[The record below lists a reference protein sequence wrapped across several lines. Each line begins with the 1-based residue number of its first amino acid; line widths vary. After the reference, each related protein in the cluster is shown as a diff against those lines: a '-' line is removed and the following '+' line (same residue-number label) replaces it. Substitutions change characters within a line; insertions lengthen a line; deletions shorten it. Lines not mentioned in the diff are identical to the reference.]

1 MAEEEKKT
9 SNKNKNKDMNNNK
22 DVKKKK
28 NNKKVQKNVE
38 KNKQNKKENNNNNK
52 EKESKKV
59 KEEVEKAV
67 ETTEEVEVV
76 TEVKEKNDEFE
87 VKQTITTKKQNTGLK
102 VLAAIILLI
111 IVCLAGLYIKYV
123 VIDKNTIGEVTK
135 ALMNTLSPKEK
146 LYEALENTY
155 KEKNIEQTF
164 EVKITEFDSSI
175 LGVNFVKLLGKNEV
189 EETIKGL
196 VLKGTAKKVDKKTA
210 LDAKLNYNEKS
221 IIDAEVYQELG
232 KEGIAKFFGDEDLAV
247 KLPKGVEVDYK
258 KIEEYMDIVK
268 ELKKTYDSKYS
279 DIIKYIDENIFK
291 IEEKDG
297 VITLKT
303 SFEQIRSS
311 LKGLLLKIKE
321 NPEFITDTYNALD
334 RIVAKLKETGDYV
347 HLGLTEKAIE
357 SYAESIKE
365 IIKSTTPEGI
375 KKDIDEVIEEL
386 KGLDNIKHDVQVELE
401 FTLKDSKISKVLTKV
416 EVDKS
421 LKVETT
427 SEFKYG
433 NVKVEK
439 FQYNEEALSD
449 EETTYKNVTTK
460 ATMQLFSLPIA
471 QRLIQSFQ
479 GGAAANTL
487 NNSEF

>member
-9 SNKNKNKDMNNNK
+9 SNKNNNKNNNK

-28 NNKKVQKNVE
+28 NNNNKKNQKNVE
-38 KNKQNKKENNNNNK
+38 KTTEVKNETAKKD
-52 EKESKKV
+52 KKNM
-59 KEEVEKAV
+59 KAEEVKKN
-67 ETTEEVEVV
+67 EEVEVV
-76 TEVKEKNDEFE
+76 EEKETNNDEFE
-87 VKQTITTKKQNTGLK
+87 IKQTITTKKANTGLK
-102 VLAAIILLI
+102 IVAAIILLA
-111 IVCLAGLYIKYV
+111 IVCLAGLYIKFV
-123 VIDKNTIGEVTK
+123 VIDKNTIGEVTR

-146 LYEALENTY
+146 LYEAIENSH

-164 EVKITEFDSSI
+164 SAKITKFDSNL
-175 LGVNFVKLLGKNEV
+175 LGENLVNLLGKKEL

-196 VLKGTAKKVDKKTA
+196 ELKATAKKDDKLVS
-210 LDAKLNYNEKS
+210 LDGKLDYNEKS
-221 IIDAEVYQELG
+221 IISAELYQEIG
-232 KEGIAKFFGDEDLAV
+232 KEGVARFFGDGDLVV
-247 KLPKGVEVDYK
+247 KLPKGTEIDSK
-258 KIEEYMDIVK
+258 KIEEYMIIVK

>member
-9 SNKNKNKDMNNNK
+9 SNKNNNKKNNK

-28 NNKKVQKNVE
+28 NNNNKKNQKNVE
-38 KNKQNKKENNNNNK
+38 KTTEVKNETAKKDKNNMK
-52 EKESKKV
+52 AEEV
-59 KEEVEKAV
+59 KEVKK
-67 ETTEEVEVV
+67 TEEVEVV
-76 TEVKEKNDEFE
+76 EEKDTNNDEFE
-87 VKQTITTKKQNTGLK
+87 IKQTITTKKANTGLK
-102 VLAAIILLI
+102 IVAAIILLA
-111 IVCLAGLYIKYV
+111 IVCLAGLYIKFV
-123 VIDKNTIGEVTK
+123 VIDKNTIGEVTR

-146 LYEALENTY
+146 LYEAIENSH
-155 KEKNIEQTF
+155 KEKNIEQIF
-164 EVKITEFDSSI
+164 SAKITKFDSNL
-175 LGVNFVKLLGKNEV
+175 LGENLVNLLGKKEL

-196 VLKGTAKKVDKKTA
+196 ELKATAKKDDKLVS
-210 LDAKLNYNEKS
+210 LDGKLDYNEKS
-221 IIDAEVYQELG
+221 IISAELYQEIG
-232 KEGIAKFFGDEDLAV
+232 KEGVARLFGDGDLVV
-247 KLPKGVEVDYK
+247 KLPKGTEIDSK
-258 KIEEYMDIVK
+258 KIEEYMIIVK

-401 FTLKDSKISKVLTKV
+401 FTLKDRKISKVLTKV

>member
-9 SNKNKNKDMNNNK
+9 SNKNNNK

-28 NNKKVQKNVE
+28 NNNNKKNQKNIE
-38 KNKQNKKENNNNNK
+38 KTTEVKNETAKKD
-52 EKESKKV
+52 KKDMKAEEV
-59 KEEVEKAV
+59 KEAKKN
-67 ETTEEVEVV
+67 EEVEVV
-76 TEVKEKNDEFE
+76 EVVEEKEANNDEFE
-87 VKQTITTKKQNTGLK
+87 IKQTITTKKANTGLK
-102 VLAAIILLI
+102 IVAAIILLA
-111 IVCLAGLYIKYV
+111 IVCLAGLYIKFV
-123 VIDKNTIGEVTK
+123 VIDKNTIGEVTR

-146 LYEALENTY
+146 LYQAIENSH
-155 KEKNIEQTF
+155 KEKNVEQTF
-164 EVKITEFDSSI
+164 SAKITKFDSNL
-175 LGVNFVKLLGKNEV
+175 LGENLIKLLGKKEL
-189 EETIKGL
+189 EETVKGL
-196 VLKGTAKKVDKKTA
+196 ELKATAKKDDKLVS
-210 LDAKLNYNEKS
+210 LDGKLDYNEKS
-221 IIDAEVYQELG
+221 IISAELYQEIG
-232 KEGIAKFFGDEDLAV
+232 KEGVARFFGDGDLVV
-247 KLPKGVEVDYK
+247 KLPKGTEIDSK
-258 KIEEYMDIVK
+258 KIEEYMIIVK

-297 VITLKT
+297 VITLKI

-386 KGLDNIKHDVQVELE
+386 KELDNIKHDVQVELE

>member
-9 SNKNKNKDMNNNK
+9 SNKNNNKNNNN
-22 DVKKKK
+22 DLKKKK
-28 NNKKVQKNVE
+28 NNNNKKNQKNIE
-38 KNKQNKKENNNNNK
+38 KTTEVKNETAKKD
-52 EKESKKV
+52 KKDMKAEEV
-59 KEEVEKAV
+59 KEAKK
-67 ETTEEVEVV
+67 TEEVEVV
-76 TEVKEKNDEFE
+76 EEKEANNDEFE
-87 VKQTITTKKQNTGLK
+87 IKQTITTKKANTGLK
-102 VLAAIILLI
+102 IVAAIILLA
-111 IVCLAGLYIKYV
+111 IVCLAGLYIKFV
-123 VIDKNTIGEVTK
+123 VIDKNTIGEVTR

-146 LYEALENTY
+146 LYEAIENSH

-164 EVKITEFDSSI
+164 SAKITKFDSNL
-175 LGVNFVKLLGKNEV
+175 LGENLVNLLGKKEL

-196 VLKGTAKKVDKKTA
+196 ELKATAKKDDKLVS
-210 LDAKLNYNEKS
+210 LDGKLDYNEKS
-221 IIDAEVYQELG
+221 IISAELYQEIG
-232 KEGIAKFFGDEDLAV
+232 KEGVARFFGDGDLVV
-247 KLPKGVEVDYK
+247 KLPKGTEIDSK
-258 KIEEYMDIVK
+258 KIEEYMIIVK

-311 LKGLLLKIKE
+311 LEGLLLKIKE

-460 ATMQLFSLPIA
+460 ATMQVFSLPIA
-471 QRLIQSFQ
+471 QKLIQSFQ

>member
-9 SNKNKNKDMNNNK
+9 SNKNNNK

-28 NNKKVQKNVE
+28 NNNNKKNQKNVE
-38 KNKQNKKENNNNNK
+38 KTTEVKNETAKKDKNNMK
-52 EKESKKV
+52 AEEV
-59 KEEVEKAV
+59 KEAKK
-67 ETTEEVEVV
+67 TEEVEVV
-76 TEVKEKNDEFE
+76 EVIEEKETNNDEFE
-87 VKQTITTKKQNTGLK
+87 IKQTITTKKANTGLK
-102 VLAAIILLI
+102 IVAAIILLA
-111 IVCLAGLYIKYV
+111 IVCLAGLYIKFV
-123 VIDKNTIGEVTK
+123 VIDKNTIGEVTR

-146 LYEALENTY
+146 LYEAIENSH

-164 EVKITEFDSSI
+164 SAKITKFDSNL
-175 LGVNFVKLLGKNEV
+175 LGENLVNLLGKKEL

-196 VLKGTAKKVDKKTA
+196 ELKATAKKDDKLLS
-210 LDAKLNYNEKS
+210 LDGKLDYNEKS
-221 IIDAEVYQELG
+221 IISAELYQEIG
-232 KEGIAKFFGDEDLAV
+232 KEGVARFFGDGDLVV
-247 KLPKGVEVDYK
+247 KLPKGTEIDSK
-258 KIEEYMDIVK
+258 KIEEYMIIVK

-386 KGLDNIKHDVQVELE
+386 KELDNIKHDVQVELE

-460 ATMQLFSLPIA
+460 ATMQIFSLPIA
-471 QRLIQSFQ
+471 QKLIQSFQ

>member
-9 SNKNKNKDMNNNK
+9 SNKNNNKKNNK

-28 NNKKVQKNVE
+28 NNNNKKNQKNVE
-38 KNKQNKKENNNNNK
+38 KTTEVKNETAKKDKNNMK
-52 EKESKKV
+52 AEEV
-59 KEEVEKAV
+59 KEVKK
-67 ETTEEVEVV
+67 TEEVEVV
-76 TEVKEKNDEFE
+76 EEKDTNNDEFE
-87 VKQTITTKKQNTGLK
+87 IKQTITTKKANTGLK
-102 VLAAIILLI
+102 IVAAIILLA
-111 IVCLAGLYIKYV
+111 IVCLAGLYIKFV
-123 VIDKNTIGEVTK
+123 VIDKNTIGEVTR

-146 LYEALENTY
+146 LYEAIENSH
-155 KEKNIEQTF
+155 KEKNIEQIF
-164 EVKITEFDSSI
+164 SAKITKFDSNL
-175 LGVNFVKLLGKNEV
+175 LGENLVNLLGKKEL

-196 VLKGTAKKVDKKTA
+196 ELKATAKKDDKLVS
-210 LDAKLNYNEKS
+210 LDGKLDYNEKS
-221 IIDAEVYQELG
+221 IISAELYQEIG
-232 KEGIAKFFGDEDLAV
+232 KEGVARFFGDGDLVV
-247 KLPKGVEVDYK
+247 KLPKGTEIDSK
-258 KIEEYMDIVK
+258 KIEEYMIIVK

-401 FTLKDSKISKVLTKV
+401 FTLKDRKISKVLTKV

>member
-9 SNKNKNKDMNNNK
+9 SNKNNNKNNNK

-28 NNKKVQKNVE
+28 NNNNKKNQKNIE
-38 KNKQNKKENNNNNK
+38 KTTEVKNETAKKD
-52 EKESKKV
+52 KKDMKAEEV
-59 KEEVEKAV
+59 KEAKK
-67 ETTEEVEVV
+67 TEEVEVV
-76 TEVKEKNDEFE
+76 EEKEANNDEFE
-87 VKQTITTKKQNTGLK
+87 IKQTITTKKANTGLK
-102 VLAAIILLI
+102 IVAAIILLA
-111 IVCLAGLYIKYV
+111 IVCLAGLYIKFV
-123 VIDKNTIGEVTK
+123 VIDKNTIGEVTR

-146 LYEALENTY
+146 LYEAIENSH

-164 EVKITEFDSSI
+164 SAKITKFDSNL
-175 LGVNFVKLLGKNEV
+175 LGENLVNLLGKKEL

-196 VLKGTAKKVDKKTA
+196 ELKATAKKDDKLVS
-210 LDAKLNYNEKS
+210 LDGKLDYNEKS
-221 IIDAEVYQELG
+221 IISAELYQEIG
-232 KEGIAKFFGDEDLAV
+232 KEGVARFFGDGDLVV
-247 KLPKGVEVDYK
+247 KLPKGTEIDSK
-258 KIEEYMDIVK
+258 KIEEYMIIVK

-303 SFEQIRSS
+303 SFEQIRAS

-386 KGLDNIKHDVQVELE
+386 KELDKIKYDVQVELE

-421 LKVETT
+421 LKIETT

-439 FQYNEEALSD
+439 FQYNEEALSNED
-449 EETTYKNVTTK
+449 STYKNVTTK

>member
-9 SNKNKNKDMNNNK
+9 SNKNNNKNNNK

-28 NNKKVQKNVE
+28 NNNNKKNQKNVE
-38 KNKQNKKENNNNNK
+38 KTTEIKNETAKKDKNNMK
-52 EKESKKV
+52 AEEV
-59 KEEVEKAV
+59 KEAKK
-67 ETTEEVEVV
+67 TEEVEVV
-76 TEVKEKNDEFE
+76 EVIEEKETNNDEFE
-87 VKQTITTKKQNTGLK
+87 IKQTITTKKANTGLK
-102 VLAAIILLI
+102 IVAAIILLA
-111 IVCLAGLYIKYV
+111 IVCLAGLYIKFV
-123 VIDKNTIGEVTK
+123 VIDKNTIGEVTR

-146 LYEALENTY
+146 LYEAIENSH

-164 EVKITEFDSSI
+164 SAKITKFDSNL
-175 LGVNFVKLLGKNEV
+175 LGENLVNLLGKKEL

-196 VLKGTAKKVDKKTA
+196 ELKATAKKDDKLLS
-210 LDAKLNYNEKS
+210 LDGKLDYNEKS
-221 IIDAEVYQELG
+221 IISAELYQEIG
-232 KEGIAKFFGDEDLAV
+232 KEGVARFFGDGDLVV
-247 KLPKGVEVDYK
+247 KLPKAAEIDSK
-258 KIEEYMDIVK
+258 KIEEYMIIVK

-460 ATMQLFSLPIA
+460 ATMQIFSLPIA
-471 QRLIQSFQ
+471 QKLIQSFQ

>member
-9 SNKNKNKDMNNNK
+9 SNKNNNKNNNK

-28 NNKKVQKNVE
+28 NNNNKKNQKNVE
-38 KNKQNKKENNNNNK
+38 KTTEVKNETAKKD
-52 EKESKKV
+52 KKNMKAEEV
-59 KEEVEKAV
+59 KEAKK
-67 ETTEEVEVV
+67 TEEVEVV
-76 TEVKEKNDEFE
+76 EEKEANNDEFE
-87 VKQTITTKKQNTGLK
+87 IKQTITTKKANTGLK
-102 VLAAIILLI
+102 IVAAIILLA
-111 IVCLAGLYIKYV
+111 IVCLAGLYIKFV
-123 VIDKNTIGEVTK
+123 VIDKNTIGEVTR

-146 LYEALENTY
+146 LYEAIENSH

-164 EVKITEFDSSI
+164 SAKITKFDSNL
-175 LGVNFVKLLGKNEV
+175 LGENLVNLLGKKEL

-196 VLKGTAKKVDKKTA
+196 ELKATAKKDDKLVS
-210 LDAKLNYNEKS
+210 LDGKLDYNEKS
-221 IIDAEVYQELG
+221 IISAELYQEIG
-232 KEGIAKFFGDEDLAV
+232 KEGVARFFGDGDLVV
-247 KLPKGVEVDYK
+247 KLPKGTEIDSK
-258 KIEEYMDIVK
+258 KIEEYMIIVK

-279 DIIKYIDENIFK
+279 YIIKYIDENIFK

-303 SFEQIRSS
+303 IFEQIRSS

-460 ATMQLFSLPIA
+460 ATMQIFSLPIA
-471 QRLIQSFQ
+471 QKLIQSFQ

>member
-9 SNKNKNKDMNNNK
+9 SNKNNNKNNNK

-28 NNKKVQKNVE
+28 NNNNKKNQKNIE
-38 KNKQNKKENNNNNK
+38 KTTEVKNETAKKD
-52 EKESKKV
+52 KKDMKAEEV
-59 KEEVEKAV
+59 KEAKK
-67 ETTEEVEVV
+67 TEEVEVV
-76 TEVKEKNDEFE
+76 EEKEANNDEFE
-87 VKQTITTKKQNTGLK
+87 IKQTITTKKANTGLK
-102 VLAAIILLI
+102 IVAAIILLA
-111 IVCLAGLYIKYV
+111 IVCLAGLYIKFV
-123 VIDKNTIGEVTK
+123 VIDKNTIGEVTR

-146 LYEALENTY
+146 LYEAIENSH

-164 EVKITEFDSSI
+164 SAKITKFDSNL
-175 LGVNFVKLLGKNEV
+175 LGENLVNLLGKKEL

-196 VLKGTAKKVDKKTA
+196 ELKATAKKDDKLVS
-210 LDAKLNYNEKS
+210 LDGKLDYNEKS
-221 IIDAEVYQELG
+221 IISAELYQEIG
-232 KEGIAKFFGDEDLAV
+232 KEGVARFFGDGDLVV
-247 KLPKGVEVDYK
+247 KLPKGTEIDSK
-258 KIEEYMDIVK
+258 KIEEYMIIVK

-303 SFEQIRSS
+303 SFEQIRAS

-375 KKDIDEVIEEL
+375 KKDIDELIEEL
-386 KGLDNIKHDVQVELE
+386 KELDKIKYDVQVELE

-421 LKVETT
+421 LKIETT

-439 FQYNEEALSD
+439 FQYNEEALSNED
-449 EETTYKNVTTK
+449 STYKNVTTK

>member
-9 SNKNKNKDMNNNK
+9 SNKNNNKNNNK

-28 NNKKVQKNVE
+28 NNNNKKNQKNVE
-38 KNKQNKKENNNNNK
+38 KTTEVKNETAKKDKNNMK
-52 EKESKKV
+52 AEEV
-59 KEEVEKAV
+59 KEAKK
-67 ETTEEVEVV
+67 TEEVEVV
-76 TEVKEKNDEFE
+76 EEKETNNDEFE
-87 VKQTITTKKQNTGLK
+87 IKQTITTKKANTGLK
-102 VLAAIILLI
+102 IVAAIILLA
-111 IVCLAGLYIKYV
+111 IVCLAGLYIKFV
-123 VIDKNTIGEVTK
+123 VIDKNTIGEVTR

-164 EVKITEFDSSI
+164 SAKITKFDSNL
-175 LGVNFVKLLGKNEV
+175 LGENLVNLLGKKEL

-196 VLKGTAKKVDKKTA
+196 ELKATAKKDDKLVS
-210 LDAKLNYNEKS
+210 LDGKLDYNEKS
-221 IIDAEVYQELG
+221 IISAELYQEIG
-232 KEGIAKFFGDEDLAV
+232 KEGVARFFGDGDLVV
-247 KLPKGVEVDYK
+247 KLPKGTEIDSK
-258 KIEEYMDIVK
+258 KIEEYMIIVK

-279 DIIKYIDENIFK
+279 DIIKYIVENIFK
-291 IEEKDG
+291 IEEKDV

-460 ATMQLFSLPIA
+460 ATMQIFSLPIA
-471 QRLIQSFQ
+471 QKLIQSFQ

>member
-9 SNKNKNKDMNNNK
+9 SNKNNNKNNNK

-28 NNKKVQKNVE
+28 NNNNKKNQKNVE
-38 KNKQNKKENNNNNK
+38 KTTEVKNETAKKDKNNMK
-52 EKESKKV
+52 AEEV
-59 KEEVEKAV
+59 KEAKK
-67 ETTEEVEVV
+67 TEEVEVV
-76 TEVKEKNDEFE
+76 EEKETNNDEFE
-87 VKQTITTKKQNTGLK
+87 IKQTITTKKANTGLK
-102 VLAAIILLI
+102 IVAAIILLA
-111 IVCLAGLYIKYV
+111 IVCLAGLYIKFV
-123 VIDKNTIGEVTK
+123 VIDKNTIGEVTR

-146 LYEALENTY
+146 LYQAIENSH
-155 KEKNIEQTF
+155 KEKNVEQTF
-164 EVKITEFDSSI
+164 SAKITKFDSNL
-175 LGVNFVKLLGKNEV
+175 LGENLIKLLGKKEL
-189 EETIKGL
+189 EETVKGL
-196 VLKGTAKKVDKKTA
+196 ELKATAKKDDKLVS
-210 LDAKLNYNEKS
+210 LDGKLDYNEKS
-221 IIDAEVYQELG
+221 IISAELYQEIG
-232 KEGIAKFFGDEDLAV
+232 KEGVARFFGDGDLVV
-247 KLPKGVEVDYK
+247 KLPKGTEIDSK
-258 KIEEYMDIVK
+258 KIEEYMIIVK

-303 SFEQIRSS
+303 SFEQIKSS

-321 NPEFITDTYNALD
+321 NPEFITDTYNILD
-334 RIVAKLKETGDYV
+334 RIVAKLKESGDYV

-357 SYAESIKE
+357 AYAESIKE

-386 KGLDNIKHDVQVELE
+386 KELDNIKHDVQVELE
-401 FTLKDSKISKVLTKV
+401 FTLKNNKVSKVLTKV

>member
-1 MAEEEKKT
+1 
-9 SNKNKNKDMNNNK
+9 
-22 DVKKKK
+22 
-28 NNKKVQKNVE
+28 
-38 KNKQNKKENNNNNK
+38 
-52 EKESKKV
+52 
-59 KEEVEKAV
+59 
-67 ETTEEVEVV
+67 
-76 TEVKEKNDEFE
+76 
-87 VKQTITTKKQNTGLK
+87 
-102 VLAAIILLI
+102 
-111 IVCLAGLYIKYV
+111 
-123 VIDKNTIGEVTK
+123 
-135 ALMNTLSPKEK
+135 MNTLSPKEK
-146 LYEALENTY
+146 LYEAIENSH

-164 EVKITEFDSSI
+164 SAKITKFDSNL
-175 LGVNFVKLLGKNEV
+175 LGENLVNLLGKKEL

-196 VLKGTAKKVDKKTA
+196 ELKATAKKDDKLVS
-210 LDAKLNYNEKS
+210 LDGKLDYNEKS
-221 IIDAEVYQELG
+221 IISAELYQEIG
-232 KEGIAKFFGDEDLAV
+232 KEGVARFFGDGDLVV
-247 KLPKGVEVDYK
+247 KLPKGTEIDSK
-258 KIEEYMDIVK
+258 KIEEYMIIVK

-375 KKDIDEVIEEL
+375 KKDIDEVIGEL
-386 KGLDNIKHDVQVELE
+386 KELDNIKYDVQVELE

>member
-9 SNKNKNKDMNNNK
+9 SNKNNNKNNNK

-28 NNKKVQKNVE
+28 NNNNKKNQKNVE
-38 KNKQNKKENNNNNK
+38 KTTEVKNETAKKDKNNMK
-52 EKESKKV
+52 AEEV
-59 KEEVEKAV
+59 KEAKK
-67 ETTEEVEVV
+67 TEEVEVV
-76 TEVKEKNDEFE
+76 EEKETNNDEFE
-87 VKQTITTKKQNTGLK
+87 IKQTITTKKANIGLK
-102 VLAAIILLI
+102 IVAAIILLA
-111 IVCLAGLYIKYV
+111 IVCLAGLYIKFV
-123 VIDKNTIGEVTK
+123 VIDKNTIGEVTR

-146 LYEALENTY
+146 LYEAIENSH
-155 KEKNIEQTF
+155 KEKNIEQIF
-164 EVKITEFDSSI
+164 SAKITKFDSNL
-175 LGVNFVKLLGKNEV
+175 LGENLVKLLGKKEL

-196 VLKGTAKKVDKKTA
+196 ELKATAKKDDKLVS
-210 LDAKLNYNEKS
+210 LDGKLDYNEKS
-221 IIDAEVYQELG
+221 IISAELYQEIG
-232 KEGIAKFFGDEDLAV
+232 KEGVARFFGDGDLVV
-247 KLPKGVEVDYK
+247 KLPKGTEIDSK
-258 KIEEYMDIVK
+258 KIEEYMIIVK

-386 KGLDNIKHDVQVELE
+386 KGLDNIKYDVQVELE

-471 QRLIQSFQ
+471 QKLIQSFQ